1 MKKVA
6 SILAVAL
13 FTLGMFA
20 TAFVSTQEEDFT
32 NITNALANDVGDDQR
47 EGRDG

>member
-20 TAFVSTQEEDFT
+20 TAVSTIAPEFSD
-32 NITNALANDVGDDQR
+32 ISNAIASDDHHQDR
-47 EGRDG
+47 DERDG